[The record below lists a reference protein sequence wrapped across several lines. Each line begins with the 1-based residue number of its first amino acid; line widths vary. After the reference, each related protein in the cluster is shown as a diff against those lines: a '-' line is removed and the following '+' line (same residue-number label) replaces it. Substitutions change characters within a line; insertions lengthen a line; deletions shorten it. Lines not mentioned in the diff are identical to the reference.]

1 MLVSYP
7 NLRYLSAC
15 SLPIRVRVDAWEL
28 PTHGRGDQSQHLTAV
43 LHKLCS
49 GLQPGR
55 GTKLSPLSLLAAKTG
70 QNSPCMHQ
78 TAQNARILASR
89 ANFVTRAPQ
98 TGHAGRIL
106 SRKTLRSGN
115 AGRVPSRLQLRGRTL
130 TSVCAHKTLDIDVG
144 STAHTHIIGP
154 TCRSSGPRVPG
165 AHTQGATQYSQERD
179 TRNQLKLRLPAQQSR
194 KVTAKPTHF
203 VLYPRGPRRER
214 VDTLGMKKALPK
226 ECFLKTQNPHR
237 WIAPRGAAAR
247 PKGLEPPTF

>member
-78 TAQNARILASR
+78 TAQNARFLVSR
-89 ANFVTRAPQ
+89 ANFVTENAPQ
-98 TGHAGRIL
+98 RQCRT
-106 SRKTLRSGN
+106 SSVT
-115 AGRVPSRLQLRGRTL
+115 PS
-130 TSVCAHKTLDIDVG
+130 
-144 STAHTHIIGP
+144 
-154 TCRSSGPRVPG
+154 
-165 AHTQGATQYSQERD
+165 
-179 TRNQLKLRLPAQQSR
+179 
-194 KVTAKPTHF
+194 
-203 VLYPRGPRRER
+203 
-214 VDTLGMKKALPK
+214 
-226 ECFLKTQNPHR
+226 
-237 WIAPRGAAAR
+237 AAR
-247 PKGLEPPTF
+247 PHVNPWMCMQRDELL

>member
-15 SLPIRVRVDAWEL
+15 SLPIRVRADAWEL

-130 TSVCAHKTLDIDVG
+130 TPGCACSVM
-144 STAHTHIIGP
+144 
-154 TCRSSGPRVPG
+154 
-165 AHTQGATQYSQERD
+165 
-179 TRNQLKLRLPAQQSR
+179 N
-194 KVTAKPTHF
+194 
-203 VLYPRGPRRER
+203 
-214 VDTLGMKKALPK
+214 
-226 ECFLKTQNPHR
+226 CFN
-237 WIAPRGAAAR
+237 ASAAR
-247 PKGLEPPTF
+247 PHVNPWMCMQRDELL